1 MTPDNSEII
10 IYQTEDGL
18 AKISVRLED
27 ETVWLTQADMVELL
41 DRDRT
46 VIGRHIN
53 NAFHEGELDEKSNMH
68 FLHIAN
74 SDKPVAVY
82 NLDVIISVGYRV
94 KSLRGVQYRQKTKN
108 DLTPVERDYLA
119 SIKDVQKKL
128 EGKTKKKRKMSNSDP
143 QS

>member
-1 MTPDNSEII
+1 MDNSEII

-18 AKISVRLED
+18 AKISVRLEG
-27 ETVWLTQADMVELL
+27 ETVWLTQADMAELF

-53 NAFHEGELDEKSNMH
+53 NAFHEGELDEKSNVH
-68 FLHIAN
+68 FLHFAN

-94 KSLRGVQYRQKTKN
+94 KRKPSTQKIAKRQKTT
-108 DLTPVERDYLA
+108 LHP
-119 SIKDVQKKL
+119 
-128 EGKTKKKRKMSNSDP
+128 
-143 QS
+143 